1 MWKRDLMY
9 KEYWHEKYIDMLDNI
24 LKEYCSLEFEL
35 R

>member
-1 MWKRDLMY
+1 MY